1 MRLVGFSSVALIG
14 VERGVA
20 DLRAIPVTAGLPR
33 SHTALGRLQA
43 KNVENW
49 CALIPSLPER
59 DSRRRFPRRGE
70 YDSPWQ
76 TRRGLP
82 WRLRFEY
89 AGITSRANTRAG
101 EAV

>member
-49 CALIPSLPER
+49 CALSVDRHETGAR
-59 DSRRRFPRRGE
+59 KFH
-70 YDSPWQ
+70 YDKNV
-76 TRRGLP
+76 T
-82 WRLRFEY
+82 
-89 AGITSRANTRAG
+89 
-101 EAV
+101 